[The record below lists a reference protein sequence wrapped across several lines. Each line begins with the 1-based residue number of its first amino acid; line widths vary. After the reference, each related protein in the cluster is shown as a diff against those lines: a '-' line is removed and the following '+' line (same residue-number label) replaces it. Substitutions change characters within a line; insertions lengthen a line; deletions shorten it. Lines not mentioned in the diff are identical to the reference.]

1 MVVPPIGQSDT
12 GPGTP
17 RAGVETRYEVERVM
31 YRDLNL
37 RIPENLLFHLERQA
51 EERGISLEML
61 CFSLLSE
68 ENQEVSLVDPAYY
81 QSMTLDILRKEIRK
95 VVESALS
102 KEEVRKRVN
111 ALEFQISRRYIR

>member
-1 MVVPPIGQSDT
+1 MIKESQT
-12 GPGTP
+12 
-17 RAGVETRYEVERVM
+17 M

-37 RIPENLLFHLERQA
+37 RIPEALFFHLERQA
-51 EERGISLEML
+51 EEQGVSFEAF
-61 CFSLLSE
+61 CFSLLSGE
-68 ENQEVSLVDPAYY
+68 KQEVSLVDPTYY

-95 VVESALS
+95 VVESDLS

>member
-1 MVVPPIGQSDT
+1 
-12 GPGTP
+12 
-17 RAGVETRYEVERVM
+17 M

-37 RIPENLLFHLERQA
+37 RVPETLFFHLERQA
-51 EERGISLEML
+51 EEQGVSLETL
-61 CFSLLSE
+61 CFSLLSGE
-68 ENQEVSLVDPAYY
+68 KQESLVDPTYY

-95 VVESALS
+95 VVESDLT